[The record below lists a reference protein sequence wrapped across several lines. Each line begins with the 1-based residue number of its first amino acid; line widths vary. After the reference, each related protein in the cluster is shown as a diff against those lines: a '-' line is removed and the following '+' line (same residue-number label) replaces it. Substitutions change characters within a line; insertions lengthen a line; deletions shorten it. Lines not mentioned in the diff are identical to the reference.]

1 MQERE
6 ILFRGKRVDTG
17 EWVTGAS
24 ILDCT
29 IENEKSI
36 YIISSNSIGKCSTNK
51 YGTINNLKAIMRKII
66 LETRGEYTGLTDK
79 NGVKIFEGDILKCND
94 NPMDLVKAVFGEFVV
109 IDIETERRIDTV
121 IGWHYEVIPTD
132 ELSKIE
138 PFCFAMPLTAHYVEV
153 CSMEVIG
160 NIHDNP
166 ELIKE

>member
-6 ILFRGKRVDTG
+6 ILFRGKRVDNG

-29 IENEKSI
+29 IENEKSV

-79 NGVKIFEGDILKCND
+79 NGVKIFEGDIVHLYGDKSNLDTCSVNYNALVILKDGGFCAID
-94 NPMDLVKAVFGEFVV
+94 GTPEDYGLRRYLFAKCDL
-109 IDIETERRIDTV
+109 
-121 IGWHYEVIPTD
+121 H
-132 ELSKIE
+132 
-138 PFCFAMPLTAHYVEV
+138 C
-153 CSMEVIG
+153 EVIG